1 MSNGSDF
8 FHTLNSHFMRA
19 RRTWSIAIAVL
30 MAIIVGGTFGVWYW
44 RSIVT
49 QRLPDWTWSTAGARL
64 LHVVGEENVR

>member
-1 MSNGSDF
+1 
-8 FHTLNSHFMRA
+8 
-19 RRTWSIAIAVL
+19 

-49 QRLPDWTWSTAGARL
+49 PRLPDWTWSTAGARL